1 MELGPG
7 GPQDVRFVAEADSCA
22 AANSTGYSMTSSA
35 NARSLSGS
43 QFQCLGGLH
52 VDHQLEGRWLF
63 NWKIGGFRTLEN
75 AINEK
80 RRSPRQIR

>member
-1 MELGPG
+1 
-7 GPQDVRFVAEADSCA
+7 
-22 AANSTGYSMTSSA
+22 MTSSA
-35 NARSLSGS
+35 NARSLSGTVNS
-43 QFQCLGGLH
+43 SALGLH